1 MSVTERAERGQAE
14 ATGRRHG
21 GPGLSGSLAVFRSRD
36 YVLFWSGMT
45 VSMVGTWMQALASN
59 WVLTNITLSAA
70 ALGWVNFASALPML
84 VLSLFGGVAADR
96 LDKRRILFVTQ
107 TVMMLLAFLF
117 AALVAL
123 GHVRLWHILLLSAL
137 GGVAAA
143 YDMPAFQ
150 AYYPTLVKRQDLS
163 QAIALNQ
170 ASFHGSRL
178 IGPALAGLAIAWW
191 GAASA
196 FIANGLSF
204 VAVIVALVLIRARPG
219 PADRRRGSTFAAM
232 AAGLR
237 FVRRDVLLQ
246 SLMGITALT
255 TLLVF
260 PNIAVLLPLYART
273 VLGMGPG
280 GMGGL
285 MAASGL
291 GALVGAVAL
300 LGVPA
305 EARVPRIALGM
316 CAIPAGLTVLAHS
329 HWFWLSAAA
338 VVVQSLGLAT
348 AMGLVATIIQQSVP
362 DELRGRVMSVHG
374 MMFVGIMPFSALLV
388 PGIADRLGLLR
399 ELQIAALLYALVGA
413 FLIGRLRG
421 APVAGRAA
429 ELVATGE

>member
-1 MSVTERAERGQAE
+1 VAEGAERGQAG
-14 ATGRRHG
+14 ATGRRRG
-21 GPGLSGSLAVFRSRD
+21 GLGLSGSLAALRGRD
-36 YVLFWSGMT
+36 YLLFWSGMT
-45 VSMVGTWMQALASN
+45 VSLVGMWMQSLATN
-59 WVLTNITLSAA
+59 WVVLAQITQSAA
-70 ALGWVNFASALPML
+70 ALGWINFASALPML

-107 TVMMLLAFLF
+107 TVLMLLAFLF
-117 AALVAL
+117 AALVAA
-123 GHVRLWHILLLSAL
+123 GHLLLWHILLLSAL

-150 AYYPTLVKRQDLS
+150 AYYPTLVKREDLS

-191 GAASA
+191 GAPSA

-232 AAGLR
+232 AAGLQ

-291 GALVGAVAL
+291 GALVGAVGL

-305 EARVPRIALGM
+305 EARVSRIGLGM

-388 PGIADRLGLLR
+388 PGIAERLGLLR
-399 ELQIAALLYALVGA
+399 ELQIAALLYALIGA
-413 FLIGRLRG
+413 FLLGRLRG
-421 APVAGRAA
+421 APVTSRAA
-429 ELVATGE
+429 ELLATGE